1 MTQNVAY
8 YNRVREFE
16 SGMGSR
22 PDGYLVASTKE
33 LFLEKAKEIKA
44 AGTYQ
49 EFSTVEGP
57 PILCLVTDEMAEQLK
72 AKGTVWLDS
81 KDWFVE

>member
-1 MTQNVAY
+1 MGQNIAY

-22 PDGYLVASTKE
+22 PDGYLVAQTKE
-33 LFLEKAKEIKA
+33 LFIEKAREIKA
-44 AGTYQ
+44 RGSYQ
-49 EFSTVEGP
+49 EFSAVEGE
-57 PILCLVTDEMAEQLK
+57 PILCLVTDEMAEKLK
-72 AKGTVWLDS
+72 PTGTVWLDS